1 MPSTIGE
8 LPLSESDYHVHTL
21 VEKNIGSGRNRED
34 EETST
39 KESLNSKAHSGI
51 FGASANLANT
61 VIGASVVGVPYALR
75 ESGIVGGLS
84 MLFLVSLLTD
94 RSLKMLVGLAS
105 YHPKL
110 RNKDICSYEDLASY
124 PFGTIGERFIMFFM
138 VIS

>member
-1 MPSTIGE
+1 MSSTIAIGE
-8 LPLSESDYHVHTL
+8 LPLSESNYHDHTL
-21 VEKNIGSGRNRED
+21 IENKIRTGRSSEDD
-34 EETST
+34 EETS
-39 KESLNSKAHSGI
+39 LQRKAQSGI

-75 ESGIVGGLS
+75 ESGIIGGLS

-124 PFGTIGERFIMFFM
+124 PFGKIGERFIMFFV